1 MPIWFRY
8 KDPHAITTTCWQSG
22 GWSFNRN
29 FIEHMF
35 ALWQTEVRHQLCFR
49 INSYGC
55 NLYY

>member
-8 KDPHAITTTCWQSG
+8 KDPHAIKTTIWQSG

-35 ALWQTEVRHQLCFR
+35 AL
-49 INSYGC
+49 
-55 NLYY
+55 